1 MSTENPL
8 ISIIIPV
15 YNEAEGIR
23 NFLGELTERTEN
35 DEQIEIIIV
44 DGQSTDNTVEEIKKA
59 GYTPITHS
67 GKGRARQLNAGAYR
81 AKGDILYFL
90 HADTLP
96 PFGFPNII
104 CKEVA
109 RGTESGNF
117 RLKFDTG
124 HFLMRCYGWFTQFNL
139 LPFRFGDQSIFVTR
153 TAHQE
158 TGHYKEDHIVMED
171 NEYIRRLRKRG
182 NFKVLKH
189 SVTTS
194 ARKYQQ
200 NGFVR
205 LQLIFTLIFMLYYA
219 GVSQEKLVKVYRKL
233 IRVGK
238 I

>member
-1 MSTENPL
+1 MPSKKKL

-23 NFLGELTERTEN
+23 NFLDELTERAEN

-44 DGQSTDNTVEEIKKA
+44 DGQSTDNTVDKIKKA
-59 GYTPITHS
+59 GITPITDF
-67 GKGRARQLNAGAYR
+67 GKGRARQLNAGAHR

-104 CKEVA
+104 RKEVEN
-109 RGTESGNF
+109 GTESGNF

-124 HFLMRCYGWFTQFNL
+124 HFLMRSYGWFTRFDL

-153 TAHQE
+153 TAHEE
-158 TGHYKEDHIVMED
+158 TGPYKEDHIVMED

-194 ARKYQQ
+194 ARKYQE

-205 LQLIFTLIFMLYYA
+205 LQLIFTLIFVLYYA
-219 GVSQEKLVKVYRKL
+219 GVSQEKLVEVYRKL

-238 I
+238 V